1 MIYVDTKNIKYSNL
15 FGVMQI
21 QITRDPKKVEDDSLK
36 MKTAFSGKAPRGNK
50 EKISTLIRL
59 MTENST
65 IIKTK
70 FTPSL
75 TSNDTNIS
83 R

>member
-1 MIYVDTKNIKYSNL
+1 M
-15 FGVMQI
+15 
-21 QITRDPKKVEDDSLK
+21 KKRRFNRKMLWYISFDIPVEDDSFK
-36 MKTAFSGKAPRGNK
+36 VETAFSGKAPRWNK
-50 EKISTLIRL
+50 VNIFALIRL

-65 IIKTK
+65 IITRK

-83 R
+83 Q

>member
-1 MIYVDTKNIKYSNL
+1 
-15 FGVMQI
+15 
-21 QITRDPKKVEDDSLK
+21 VE
-36 MKTAFSGKAPRGNK
+36 TAFSGKALWWNK

-59 MTENST
+59 MTEKST
-65 IIKTK
+65 IIKRT

-83 R
+83 Q

>member
-1 MIYVDTKNIKYSNL
+1 
-15 FGVMQI
+15 
-21 QITRDPKKVEDDSLK
+21 VEA
-36 MKTAFSGKAPRGNK
+36 AFSGIAVRWNK

-65 IIKTK
+65 IKNRK

-75 TSNDTNIS
+75 TSNDINIS
-83 R
+83 Q

>member
-1 MIYVDTKNIKYSNL
+1 MMPDVGAKGSKKREWTRL
-15 FGVMQI
+15 FLKSPITVIGV
-21 QITRDPKKVEDDSLK
+21 E
-36 MKTAFSGKAPRGNK
+36 TAFSGKVPRWNK
-50 EKISTLIRL
+50 VKISALIRL

-65 IIKTK
+65 IITRK

-83 R
+83 Q

>member
-1 MIYVDTKNIKYSNL
+1 MRHL
-15 FGVMQI
+15 
-21 QITRDPKKVEDDSLK
+21 KKVEDNSFKVETVL
-36 MKTAFSGKAPRGNK
+36 SGKAPLWNK

-59 MTENST
+59 MTEKST
-65 IIKTK
+65 IIKRT

-83 R
+83 Q

>member
-1 MIYVDTKNIKYSNL
+1 M
-15 FGVMQI
+15 
-21 QITRDPKKVEDDSLK
+21 E
-36 MKTAFSGKAPRGNK
+36 TAFSGKVPRWNK

-65 IIKTK
+65 IIQIK

-83 R
+83 Q